1 MSKKIRTLLL
11 LMPLLLLLKAC
22 GTTDTVTVV
31 ADAPRSG
38 VTERDTL
45 DDDDEHFQ
53 HLRIGIIDPVT
64 NFDPLFAD
72 NLSTMRV
79 ISLIYDGLFTLNREG
94 EPDASL
100 VSEIEISENG
110 REYLFKL
117 KPDLYYHDSR
127 AFMAG
132 VGRRLHANDIKWAFE
147 RTAHSNVPQYAS
159 ALLMN
164 VEGYRNY
171 FLEQREVFDRSKR
184 VLEGVSGI
192 EVIDRETIRFRLN
205 REDPDFLK
213 KLSSPYLSVY
223 PREGVER
230 GELGLKST
238 PVGTGHY
245 QFRSAEEGTIILSL
259 NGSENA
265 NNRSARPEVNRI
277 DFIHASN
284 EGELFQ
290 KFNRHEIDW
299 IPELG
304 PQISNQ
310 VISSDES
317 LVSAYHN
324 QFTLVKQEAQRLTSI
339 FLNKNSTAQTEWL
352 AKRLSE
358 AGIDEIDIHG
368 SISVDPDG
376 LPALETEETDLQPD
390 SEYFIS
396 FTDNLTARY
405 ALSIMNSQLLEPDAS
420 LAFFDIRISTPETS
434 FFTSVSDS
442 FHHSYQSKPD
452 IPWLTIF
459 TPIFGLNHTY
469 IRGIEP
475 TMVPWKIHIEPI
487 RVQDSERRE
496 S

>member
-1 MSKKIRTLLL
+1 MSYKINTLLFL
-11 LMPLLLLLKAC
+11 TSVFLLLKAC
-22 GTTDTVTVV
+22 GPTDTVTVV
-31 ADAPRSG
+31 PDAPRSG

-45 DDDDEHFQ
+45 DDNDEDFQ
-53 HLRIGIIDPVT
+53 HLRVGVIDPVS

-79 ISLIYDGLFTLNREG
+79 ISLIYEGLFTLNREG
-94 EPDASL
+94 EAEASL
-100 VSEIEISENG
+100 VSEVEISENG
-110 REYLFKL
+110 LEYLFKL
-117 KPDLYYHDSR
+117 KPDIHYHDSR

-147 RTAHSNVPQYAS
+147 RTAHSNVPQHAS
-159 ALLMN
+159 SLLMN

-171 FLEQREVFDRSKR
+171 FLEQREVYDRSKR
-184 VLEGVSGI
+184 VLDGVSGF
-192 EVIDRETIRFRLN
+192 EVIDRETIRFRLE
-205 REDPDFLK
+205 RADPDFLK
-213 KLSSPYLSVY
+213 NLSSPYLSVY

-265 NNRSARPEVNRI
+265 ENRSGRPEVNRI

-290 KFNRHEIDW
+290 KFNRDEIDW

-304 PQISNQ
+304 PQISKQ

-317 LVSAYHN
+317 LINSYQN
-324 QFTLVKQEAQRLTSI
+324 QFTLVKQESQRRTSI
-339 FLNKNSTAQTEWL
+339 FINKNSTAQTEWL
-352 AKRLSE
+352 ANRLTRLDIE
-358 AGIDEIDIHG
+358 EIDIHG

-376 LPALETEETDLQPD
+376 LSALETEETDPQPD

-405 ALSIMNSQLLEPDAS
+405 ALSIINSQLMEPDAS

-434 FFTSVSDS
+434 IFTSVSDS
-442 FHHSYQSKPD
+442 FHHSFESKPHT
-452 IPWLTIF
+452 PWLTIF

-475 TMVPWKIHIEPI
+475 TMVPWKIHVEPI
-487 RVQDSERRE
+487 RVQDTERRD

>member
-1 MSKKIRTLLL
+1 MSKNIRLLFIL
-11 LMPLLLLLKAC
+11 IPALLLLKAC
-22 GTTDTVTVV
+22 GTSDTVTVV
-31 ADAPRSG
+31 PDAPRPG
-38 VTERDTL
+38 VAKQDTL
-45 DDDDEHFQ
+45 DDDDEDFQ
-53 HLRIGIIDPVT
+53 HLRIGVIDPVT
-64 NFDPLFAD
+64 NLDPLFAD

-79 ISLIYDGLFTLNREG
+79 ISLIYEGLFTLNPEG
-94 EPDASL
+94 EAEAQL
-100 VSEIEISENG
+100 VREIEVSDDG
-110 REYLFKL
+110 REYLFKI
-117 KPDLYYHDSR
+117 KTNIFYHDSR
-127 AFMAG
+127 AFIAG

-147 RTAHSNVPQYAS
+147 RTAHSNIPPHAS

-171 FLEQREVFDRSKR
+171 FLEQREVYDRSKR

-192 EVIDRETIRFRLN
+192 EVIDRETIRFLLN

-213 KLSSPYLSVY
+213 KLSSPYLTVY

-230 GELGLKST
+230 ADMGLRSA

-245 QFRSAEEGTIILSL
+245 QFISAEEGRIMLSL
-259 NGSENA
+259 NSSENA
-265 NNRSARPEVNRI
+265 ENRSGKPNVNRI

-284 EGELFQ
+284 ESELFQ

-304 PQISNQ
+304 PQISRQ
-310 VISSDES
+310 VVSSDDS
-317 LVSAYHN
+317 LVAAYRN
-324 QFTLVKQEAQRLTSI
+324 QFTLVNQEPYRRTSI
-339 FLNKNSTAQTEWL
+339 FINKNSTAQTEWL
-352 AKRLSE
+352 ANRLTGLAVE
-358 AGIDEIDIHG
+358 EIDFHG
-368 SISVDPDG
+368 TILVVPEG
-376 LPALETEETDLQPD
+376 LPALETEESDSQPD

-405 ALSIMNSQLLEPDAS
+405 ALSIINSQLLEPDAS

-442 FHHSYQSKPD
+442 FHHSYHSKPD
-452 IPWLTIF
+452 APWLTIF

-475 TMVPWKIHIEPI
+475 TMVPWKIHVEPI